1 MGHDFYLHL
10 CSKLMQ
16 NLQFTGM
23 NSFLLY
29 GGNIPHI
36 LDKLNKL
43 H

>member
-1 MGHDFYLHL
+1 MGDPFYLHF
-10 CSKLMQ
+10 CSKFMQ

-23 NSFLLY
+23 NTFLLY
-29 GGNIPHI
+29 VGNIPHI